1 MAASVT
7 HLPPV
12 TPEPVPAG
20 LLLPLAVHNLR
31 RGMTSSW
38 VRPRWSQMADLM
50 EALEAAHADVTA
62 YLEAAPQ

>member
-1 MAASVT
+1 
-7 HLPPV
+7 
-12 TPEPVPAG
+12 
-20 LLLPLAVHNLR
+20 VHNLR
-31 RGMTSSW
+31 KGMTSSW